1 MSSLDQG
8 ASRIPEVKRQL
19 PVRYVSGRTRL
30 HPAAAVHDGRV
41 KISVRAMHAGRAN
54 TDVCAVRDGRRVKE
68 SIRANTFAHARTNVG
83 ATGL

>member
-1 MSSLDQG
+1 MSPLDKG
-8 ASRIPEVKRQL
+8 ASRIPQAKRQV

-41 KISVRAMHAGRAN
+41 KINVRAVHAGRAN
-54 TDVCAVRDGRRVKE
+54 TDVCAVHDGRR
-68 SIRANTFAHARTNVG
+68 IRAKTFAHARTNVG